1 MNDVQLENGYTA
13 IAHTILEQMA
23 RIKLSPT
30 QYRLIFVVWR
40 YTYGFKRKSHNLTL
54 SFLSKATGC
63 NERQIQ
69 RELKRLEDRKIIFQ
83 RVNSKQRK
91 ISFNKKYSQWVGE
104 IDIGETVNAGEFDIG
119 EIDNGEID
127 IGETDIGEID
137 NRSNSQCSIGEI
149 DNADIGEIDNQE
161 NYIKTNIKTNIK
173 EATTIENPV
182 EQIANLF
189 FELTG
194 RFANRND
201 YVSISKIAESYSDF
215 ETIKK
220 VMKSVTEK
228 KRKKDPSDKIKSF
241 SFFVGAIE
249 DEFKKIEAIKAGE
262 SIGGTQQNSAADY
275 DYSKL
280 MYKGTP
286 GRIDDDIDF

>member
-1 MNDVQLENGYTA
+1 MNDVQLENGYTT
-13 IAHTILEQMA
+13 IAHTVLEQMA
-23 RIKLSPT
+23 QIKLSPT
-30 QYRLIFVVWR
+30 QYRLIFVIWR

-83 RVNSKQRK
+83 WVNSKQRK

-104 IDIGETVNAGEFDIG
+104 IDNGEIVNAGRLDIG

-161 NYIKTNIKTNIK
+161 NYIFKTNFKTNI
-173 EATTIENPV
+173 AATIENPV

-189 FELTG
+189 FKLTG
-194 RFANRND
+194 RFANGND
-201 YVSISKIAESYSDF
+201 YVAISEILKKYSNL
-215 ETIKK
+215 EVITK
-220 VMKSVTEK
+220 VMTAVTEK
-228 KRKKDPSDKIKSF
+228 KRKKDPSNKIKSF
-241 SFFVGAIE
+241 SFFIGAIE
-249 DEFKKIEAIKAGE
+249 DEFKKIEAKKAGE
-262 SIGGTQQNSAADY
+262 SIGGAQQNSAADY

>member
-13 IAHTILEQMA
+13 IAHVILEQMA

-83 RVNSKQRK
+83 WVNSKQRK

-161 NYIKTNIKTNIK
+161 NYIFKTNFKTNI
-173 EATTIENPV
+173 AATIENPV
-182 EQIANLF
+182 EQIGNLF

-194 RFANRND
+194 RFANGKD
-201 YVSISKIAESYSDF
+201 FVSITELLKNHSDV
-215 ETIKK
+215 EVITK
-220 VMKSVTEK
+220 VMKRVTEK
-228 KRKKDPSDKIKSF
+228 KRQKDPSDKIKSF
-241 SFFVGAIE
+241 SFFTGAIE
-249 DEFKKIEAIKAGE
+249 DEFRKIEAIKAGE
-262 SIGGTQQNSAADY
+262 SIGATERDNKADY

-280 MYKGTP
+280 MHKGTSDFN
-286 GRIDDDIDF
+286 DDDIDF